1 MLSLRFLTRRMKKV
15 ITLGEGFDVDLPKFI
30 ETRALIAS
38 NSGGG
43 KSWLL
48 RRLLEQTN
56 GQVQQIVIDL
66 EGEFYTL
73 REKFDNYLLIGKDG
87 DIPADVRGAGI
98 LPIKLLEL
106 SASAI
111 IDLSELKFH
120 ERKRFVKLFLENLLE
135 APHEL
140 RHPVIVALDEAHHFC
155 PQVGEAESTGAVI
168 DLMTRGRKRGLCGVL
183 ATQRVSKLHKDAI
196 AECNNKMFGRTSQ
209 DIDVKRT
216 SDELGFT
223 KSKKEAF
230 ETLRNL
236 KAGEFF
242 AFGTAIGSNVE
253 LYKVG
258 DVQTTHQQTGS
269 RGKLSVQKPVPPK
282 SAIKQIIAKLA
293 DLPQEAEK
301 KAKSEAELKKEIATL
316 KATVTR
322 LEKAPQETVVDQK
335 AVAVAVNKAI
345 TERDK
350 EWRKAYDNLIRYSG
364 NLYSALKSL
373 KTSAEQA
380 VTSYAREEVD
390 FTPPEAPPLCQ
401 SVKFDTPPIVVP
413 KTLKKTA
420 EAMVGREPLLDAPQA
435 RREYALDA
443 DDIILK
449 KGARRMLE
457 TLVSRYPMKFTR
469 SQWATLSNM
478 KKTSGTFSS
487 YLSALRSGNL
497 IVEEGELVYASE
509 TGIAY
514 LGGDVPTPQTAE
526 ETRKMWRG
534 HLKQGA
540 RRMFDV
546 LESAYPVQTTR
557 EELALGAD
565 ISAQSGT
572 FSSYLSALRSN
583 GLIEEIGQE
592 LKLSDDLF
600 IQ

>member
-1 MLSLRFLTRRMKKV
+1 MKKT
-15 ITLGEGFDVDLPKFI
+15 ISLGKGFTVNLPKFM

-56 GQVQQIVIDL
+56 SSVQQIVIDL

-73 REKFDNYLLIGKDG
+73 REKYDNYLLIGKGG
-87 DIPADVRGAGI
+87 DIQADVRSASI
-98 LPIKLLEL
+98 LPVKLLEL
-106 SASAI
+106 GASAI

-120 ERKRFVKLFLENLLE
+120 ERKHFVRLFLENLIE
-135 APHEL
+135 APQEL
-140 RHPVIVALDEAHHFC
+140 RHPVLVALDEAHHFC
-155 PQVGEAESTGAVI
+155 PQVGESEATGAVI

-196 AECNNKMFGRTSQ
+196 AECNNKMFGRTAQ

-216 SDELGFT
+216 ADELGFT
-223 KSKKEAF
+223 KSKQEAF

-242 AFGTAIGSNVE
+242 AFGTAISSNVE

-258 DVQTTHQQTGS
+258 GVETTHQQTGNRKVS
-269 RGKLSVQKPVPPK
+269 YKVVPPK
-282 SAIKQIIAKLA
+282 SAIKAIISKLA

-301 KAKSEAELKKEIATL
+301 KAKSEAEFKKEIATL

-322 LEKAPQETVVDQK
+322 LEKAPQQTVVDEK
-335 AVAVAVNKAI
+335 SIAVAVNKAV

-350 EWRKAYDNLIRYSG
+350 EWRKVYDNLVRYSG

-390 FTPPEAPPLCQ
+390 FTPPEAPLLGQ
-401 SVKFDTPPIVVP
+401 RVKFDTPPVIVP
-413 KTLKKTA
+413 KPMERVAREIVGMPA
-420 EAMVGREPLLDAPQA
+420 EDVV
-435 RREYALDA
+435 
-443 DDIILK
+443 LK

-469 SQWATLSNM
+469 AQWATLSNM

-487 YLSALRSGNL
+487 YLSALRTGNL
-497 IVEEGELVYASE
+497 IVEEGDFVYASQA
-509 TGIAY
+509 GIDL
-514 LGGDVPTPQTAE
+514 LGGSAPVPQSAE
-526 ETRKMWRG
+526 ETRVMWRG
-534 HLKQGA
+534 NLKQGA
-540 RRMFDV
+540 RRMFDA
-546 LESAYPVQTTR
+546 LEASYPTFITR
-557 EELALGAD
+557 ETLAEQAG

-583 GLIEEIGQE
+583 GLIEEVGQE
-592 LKLSDDLF
+592 LKLSDDLY
-600 IQ
+600 I